1 MNSATIKMPI
11 SDSPRTSTSAHMK
24 PGMAKM
30 HDRSDQEA
38 HGEMRIAGA
47 LIAAFDGH
55 MPRLTQKQWMALRR
69 ARKKT
74 GRMLSDAEARE
85 VIRRVR

>member
-1 MNSATIKMPI
+1 MTHQPQGGAANGSQ
-11 SDSPRTSTSAHMK
+11 
-24 PGMAKM
+24 PGLGAD
-30 HDRSDQEA
+30 DRSDQEP